1 MESEEATRGYAALR
15 EEFQWQIPA
24 DLNIGVACAD
34 RHPAGDLALIHVG
47 PDSSRQEFTF
57 GDLRRLSDKLA
68 NALRGIGVAAGDRV
82 GIVLPQRLET
92 GLAHLAVYKLG
103 AIAVPMSTLFG
114 PQGFTYRLGDC
125 AARAVITDA
134 EHLDAVAAVA
144 DELGGLQIVVADG
157 AAPAPHH
164 DFWALVE
171 AASERFEPEPT
182 TPDTPALLIYT
193 SGTTGAPKGALHGHR
208 VLIGHLPGFRLSHD
222 FFPCPGDLF
231 WTPADWAWIG
241 GLFDAVMPT
250 WYYGRPI
257 VSAPRQGF
265 DPEWAVGLMAELGV
279 RNAFLPP
286 TALKMMRQAG
296 GPSDRRLALRSVMS
310 GGESLGEQM
319 LSWGRERLGVTINE
333 IYGQTE
339 ANLVAGSCGA
349 AWEARPGSL
358 GRPYPGHEV
367 AVLAPG
373 AEGPAGVGEV
383 GEIAV
388 ASPDPVFFL
397 EYWGN
402 PVATAAKYTED
413 GRWLLTGDLARRDED
428 GYLWYESRADDV
440 INSAGYRIGPG
451 EIEEC
456 LLHHD
461 AVAMAAVVGVP
472 DPLRGEAVKA
482 FIQLADS
489 HAPSAELEQEVR
501 ELVRRRLAAYEYPR
515 QIEFVEQLPLTTTGK
530 IRRAELR
537 RRSQA
542 DEQPQ
547 RPSTQTPASAQAPAE
562 KLDNTTREDLFDA

>member
-1 MESEEATRGYAALR
+1 LQSQEAARGYAALR
-15 EEFQWQIPA
+15 ENFQWQVPP

-34 RHPAGDLALIHVG
+34 RHPADDLALIHVE
-47 PDSSRQEFTF
+47 PDSSRREFSF
-57 GDLRRLSDKLA
+57 GDLRQLSDKLA
-68 NALRGIGVAAGDRV
+68 NALRGIGVQAGDRV

-92 GLAHLAVYKLG
+92 GLAHLAIYKLG

-114 PQGFTYRLGDC
+114 PLGFTYRLGDC

-144 DELGGLQIVVADG
+144 EELGGLQIAVVDG
-157 AAPAPHH
+157 PVAAPHH
-164 DFWALVE
+164 DFWSLLE

-208 VLIGHLPGFRLSHD
+208 ALIGHLPGFQLSHD
-222 FFPCPGDLF
+222 FFPYPGDRF

-241 GLFDAVMPT
+241 GLFDALMPT

-257 VSAPRQGF
+257 VSAPRKGF
-265 DPEWAVGLMAELGV
+265 DPEWALALMAELDV

-296 GPSDRRLALRSVMS
+296 GSEQQLALRSVMS
-310 GGESLGEQM
+310 GGEPLGEQM
-319 LSWGRERLGVTINE
+319 LTWGRERLGVTINE

-339 ANLVAGSCGA
+339 ANLVVGGCGA
-349 AWEARPGSL
+349 AWEARPGSM

-367 AVLAPG
+367 TILSTETGAP
-373 AEGPAGVGEV
+373 AAVGEV

-402 PVATAAKYTED
+402 PLATEAKYTED
-413 GRWLLTGDLARRDED
+413 GGWLLTGDLARRDED

-456 LLHHD
+456 LLHHE
-461 AVAMAAVVGVP
+461 AVVMAAVIGVP
-472 DPLRGEAVKA
+472 DPIRGEAVKA
-482 FIQLADS
+482 FIQLAEP
-489 HAPSAELEQEVR
+489 HTPSIELEQEVR
-501 ELVRRRLAAYEYPR
+501 QLVRERLAAYEYPR

-537 RRSQA
+537 RLSNAEERH
-542 DEQPQ
+542 
-547 RPSTQTPASAQAPAE
+547 TTLQTPASAKTPAE
-562 KLDNTTREDLFDA
+562 KDQTTREDLFDA

>member
-1 MESEEATRGYAALR
+1 MESRKATQDYAALR
-15 EEFQWQIPA
+15 QDFQWEIPA
-24 DLNIGVACAD
+24 ELNIGVACAD
-34 RHPAGDLALIHVG
+34 RHPAGDLALIHIE
-47 PDSSRQEFTF
+47 PDSSRRELTF
-57 GDLRRLSDKLA
+57 GDLRQLSNRLA
-68 NALRGIGVAAGDRV
+68 NALKGIGVGAGDRV
-82 GIVLPQRLET
+82 GIVLPQRPET
-92 GLAHLAVYKLG
+92 GLAHLALYKLG

-134 EHLDAVAAVA
+134 EHLETVAAVA
-144 DELGGLQIVVADG
+144 DELGGLQIVVVDDG
-157 AAPAPHH
+157 VAAPHRE
-164 DFWALVE
+164 FWPLLQ
-171 AASERFEPEPT
+171 AASDRLEPEPT

-208 VLIGHLPGFRLSHD
+208 ALIGHLPGFELSHD
-222 FFPCPGDLF
+222 FFPHPGDLF

-241 GLFDAVMPT
+241 GLFDALMPT
-250 WYYGRPI
+250 WYHGRPI

-265 DPEWAVGLMAELGV
+265 DPEWALQLMAELEV
-279 RNAFLPP
+279 RNTFLPP

-296 GPSDRRLALRSVMS
+296 GRSDERLALRSVMS

-339 ANLVAGSCGA
+339 ANLVAGGCGA
-349 AWEARPGSL
+349 AWDPRPGSM

-367 AVLAPG
+367 AVLSADG
-373 AEGPAGVGEV
+373 DGPAAVGEI

-402 PVATAAKYTED
+402 PLATAAKYTED

-428 GYLWYESRADDV
+428 GYLWYEARADDV

-461 AVAMAAVVGVP
+461 AVAMAAVIGVP
-472 DPLRGEAVKA
+472 DPIRGEAIKA
-482 FIQLADS
+482 YIQLADS
-489 HAPSAELEQEVR
+489 HTPSTELEQEVR
-501 ELVRRRLAAYEYPR
+501 QLVRRRLAAYEYPR

-537 RRSQA
+537 RISHDQ
-542 DEQPQ
+542 
-547 RPSTQTPASAQAPAE
+547 
-562 KLDNTTREDLFDA
+562 LDHTTREDPFNA